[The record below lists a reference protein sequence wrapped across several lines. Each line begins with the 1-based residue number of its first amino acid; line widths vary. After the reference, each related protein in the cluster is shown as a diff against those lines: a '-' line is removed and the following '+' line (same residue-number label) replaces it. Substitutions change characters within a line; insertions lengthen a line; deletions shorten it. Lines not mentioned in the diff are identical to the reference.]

1 LAWARK
7 HWETLICRVIDLHV
21 PVSVEEQDEW
31 VADWIKGSNSSPS
44 VKQRIRDAWAA
55 LRADGFDMHSPLPSD
70 LAWEWTKRD
79 ACVKNETVLKDSST
93 MPRQIMAAPPQF
105 VAIVAPFIK
114 ALTGFVRR
122 KLQSGNLIYAPGMPE
137 EELSRMVSERHW
149 DHRANGD
156 FNAYDSNQGRDMGEE
171 ECSIFKRYGA
181 ATAMR
186 QLLRANLDVHGGS
199 RLGVKFELPYCRLSG
214 DPHTTLMNT
223 VWNLLAMSFV
233 YCEARGCHPRDMD
246 VLFLAGGDD
255 SQLNYDGEIIDFESG
270 LAALGLP
277 ATVVHVAEMS
287 EVEFLSCRLTRTT
300 RGWRFIPMVGKLIGK
315 LAFSVRATPDTAA
328 AVLRGG
334 ALSLVAQMSG
344 SPIGI
349 AYIDTL
355 LRITSGVTAV
365 PVLDEPW
372 KMLATHTG
380 SPTDETWD
388 DLLVQ
393 YSWNEALQSELEAD
407 LALVTSPAT
416 LLDSD
421 ILRVLIDMDCGRKD
435 VMFEKKPESDSERPA
450 FSAWVRDLTAD
461 GVEPN
466 PGPSRRQPRRRNPAV
481 GAVIA
486 TIGGANTGR
495 RMRVVTA
502 RRAPV
507 GVAVERRTTRP
518 RAARA
523 GSSGAF
529 NQSAAPAAFA
539 TTQRSGKPLFVR
551 ATFDRTRIVHRELI
565 QAVNGT
571 TSFTVSQFPLNPGLS
586 VTFPWLATQAV
597 AWEKYRFNRLAF
609 CYYTRAP
616 TSTQGSFLHVP
627 DYDAADPAPTTET
640 IASTYN
646 GAVEDAVWKD
656 SCCELD
662 VKMFRE
668 LFIRTGAL
676 AQNLDIK
683 TYDTGN
689 FFSCTTDASSA
700 SPIGKLWV
708 EYDIE
713 LINPQ
718 LPATGIS
725 TTATV
730 ISGGT
735 VTVANPLGTAP
746 VAAGGFGQSISGS
759 DVTYNGLTAGVE
771 YYASFITSGTSIT
784 ATALTTSGFNLST
797 TQVTSAINAA
807 GTAGIATFTLIPTG
821 TSGVIGV
828 SAAGATVT
836 SSRIIFAQLPTMG
849 F

>member
-1 LAWARK
+1 
-7 HWETLICRVIDLHV
+7 
-21 PVSVEEQDEW
+21 
-31 VADWIKGSNSSPS
+31 
-44 VKQRIRDAWAA
+44 
-55 LRADGFDMHSPLPSD
+55 
-70 LAWEWTKRD
+70 
-79 ACVKNETVLKDSST
+79 
-93 MPRQIMAAPPQF
+93 
-105 VAIVAPFIK
+105 
-114 ALTGFVRR
+114 
-122 KLQSGNLIYAPGMPE
+122 
-137 EELSRMVSERHW
+137 
-149 DHRANGD
+149 
-156 FNAYDSNQGRDMGEE
+156 
-171 ECSIFKRYGA
+171 
-181 ATAMR
+181 
-186 QLLRANLDVHGGS
+186 
-199 RLGVKFELPYCRLSG
+199 
-214 DPHTTLMNT
+214 
-223 VWNLLAMSFV
+223 
-233 YCEARGCHPRDMD
+233 
-246 VLFLAGGDD
+246 
-255 SQLNYDGEIIDFESG
+255 
-270 LAALGLP
+270 
-277 ATVVHVAEMS
+277 
-287 EVEFLSCRLTRTT
+287 
-300 RGWRFIPMVGKLIGK
+300 MVGKLIGK
-315 LAFSVRATPDTAA
+315 LAFSVRATPETAPGI
-328 AVLRGG
+328 LRGA
-334 ALSLVAQMSG
+334 ALSVCAQLSG
-344 SPIGI
+344 SPIGC
-349 AYIDTL
+349 AFVDCL
-355 LRITSGVTAV
+355 LRITQGVEAIA
-365 PVLDEPW
+365 PRDEPW
-372 KMLATHTG
+372 RMLATNTG
-380 SPTDETWD
+380 QPTDETWD
-388 DLLVQ
+388 DLLQQ
-393 YSWNEALQSELEAD
+393 YHWNESLQEELEND
-407 LALVTSPAT
+407 LAKVTTPGT
-416 LLDSD
+416 LIDSG
-421 ILRVLIDMDCGRKD
+421 ILALLIDMDCARKD
-435 VMFEKKPESDSERPA
+435 VSVEKPPESDSQDPLPAEGTGDLEARALAHNQEMHATNGNRNGRRVGRRPA
-450 FSAWVRDLTAD
+450 A
-461 GVEPN
+461 
-466 PGPSRRQPRRRNPAV
+466 PGAI
-481 GAVIA
+481 IA

-495 RMRVVTA
+495 RARVVTA
-502 RRAPV
+502 RRVPV
-507 GVAVERRTTRP
+507 SVAVERRTTRP

-586 VTFPWLATQAV
+586 ITFPWLATQAV

-735 VTVANPLGTAP
+735 VTVANPLGTVP